1 MEGTSQPRSDLVV
14 ANGRPGGGGSAGPKL
29 DGPLLTVDELANL
42 LAVKPGWVYAA
53 AREGQLPYVRVGKHL
68 RFIRDD
74 IEHWILKHRTTSE
87 QRR

>member
-1 MEGTSQPRSDLVV
+1 MEEPSQPRSDLVV
-14 ANGRPGGGGSAGPKL
+14 ANGRSGRDARYGPKL
-29 DGPLLTVDELANL
+29 DGPLLTVDELADL

-74 IEHWILKHRTTSE
+74 IEHWILK
-87 QRR
+87 QRRGA